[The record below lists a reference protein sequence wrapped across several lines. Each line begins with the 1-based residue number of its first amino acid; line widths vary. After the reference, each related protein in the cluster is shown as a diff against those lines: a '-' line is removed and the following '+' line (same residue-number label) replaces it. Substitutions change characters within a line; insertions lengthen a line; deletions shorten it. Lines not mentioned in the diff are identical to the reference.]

1 MADITAGMVKQLREA
16 TNVGMMECKR
26 ALTEAGGD
34 MDKAMK
40 LLREMGLAVAAKK
53 STRATNQGL
62 IATAATEDGACM
74 SLIEVNCETDFV
86 ARNQNFIDFVANLA
100 RQALDSDE
108 PLADRAKDDV
118 VAKVAEI
125 GENINVR
132 RNTRFQL
139 QGTGLLM
146 SYIHLGGKVGVLI
159 EVGCEKAET
168 VAADAF
174 QELAKDLCL
183 HVAAASPQYLTADEV
198 PQDVVAEE
206 REIFSKQV
214 KDKPAQIIDK
224 IVDGKMNKFYAEVC
238 LLDQGFVKEP
248 KQSITE
254 LLAETGKAVG
264 DTPVIRR
271 FVRYQLGS

>member
-100 RQALDSDE
+100 RQALESDE